1 LKSRYKWRGEFLAQ
15 RFGQLSSKV
24 ESFFNFSDLEKG
36 KRLREIT
43 SSYKMFYMMEDNS
56 KLFVFEKKEVVL
68 IFVFIVVIAVTAFTL
83 GVRIGKR
90 LSLKEDGYTKT
101 DVQSI
106 DLKSVDEE
114 YVEAVVDSPVE
125 PENFEDAIAN
135 EETPTQESTADVEA
149 RLREEMEKLAAGKV
163 NAPQPEPAV
172 EEDIPSDAQDPQAS
186 LGEDNKIES
195 TDDLYAPQNDVKGKF
210 TIQLYA
216 NQSKSSAQDFADA
229 FIVKGY
235 DVIINEATIPGKG
248 TWYRVSIG
256 IFDTIEDAKKYLQKE
271 SGLFQGEDYI
281 IQQL

>member
-1 LKSRYKWRGEFLAQ
+1 
-15 RFGQLSSKV
+15 
-24 ESFFNFSDLEKG
+24 
-36 KRLREIT
+36 LREIT

>member
-1 LKSRYKWRGEFLAQ
+1 M
-15 RFGQLSSKV
+15 
-24 ESFFNFSDLEKG
+24 
-36 KRLREIT
+36 I
-43 SSYKMFYMMEDNS
+43 EDNS

-101 DVQSI
+101 DVQNI

-114 YVEAVVDSPVE
+114 YVEAVVEGPAE
-125 PENFEDAIAN
+125 PSNFEDAISN
-135 EETPTQESTADVEA
+135 EESPAEESAAEVEA

-163 NAPQPEPAV
+163 ETPVTEPAEAPEVESPVV
-172 EEDIPSDAQDPQAS
+172 EEEPQAS
-186 LGEDNKIES
+186 AGEEKRIES
-195 TDDLYAPQNDVKGKF
+195 TDDLYAPQDDVKGKF

-216 NQSKSSAQDFADA
+216 NQSKSAAQDFADA